1 LIKNSGKIASP
12 GLRGEGR
19 VFKIMDFAALKNEV
33 KSLGLDE
40 LRTDKDDYFEVVVI
54 RAELEKLGGSLEK
67 FLGVPVN
74 VLSAEMKKAIGAFG
88 GIMAGQTLYFSHQDS
103 NIVFAM
109 LWPWKDG
116 VHITVKIVSR

>member
-1 LIKNSGKIASP
+1 
-12 GLRGEGR
+12 
-19 VFKIMDFAALKNEV
+19 MDFAALKNEV